1 MEPRIVPRSE
11 HNVSRQDI
19 DPDALRILYR
29 LNKNGHCGY
38 LVGGG
43 VRDLM
48 LGRQPKDFDIATDAR
63 PRRVKR
69 LFRNCRIIGR
79 RFRLAHL
86 HYPGEKIIEVATFR
100 STSASDG
107 IVRDGELI
115 QRDNVYGTAEE
126 DALRRDLTIN
136 GLFYNIDDFSVID
149 YVGGVDDLRA
159 GLVRTIG
166 DPVASFREDP
176 VRMTRTLR
184 HAARLGFDLEPATR
198 RALHTER
205 EEIHKANAARLIEE
219 IYKDLSSGCAAR
231 FFADLH
237 DHDFLKILV
246 PDLVKTFRRR
256 GGRSGKALFLE
267 CLDRIDENRAAGREV
282 THAQGLAA
290 LFAPLILPIARDVE
304 ETSHDGSVAEIFQE
318 ELEPIFRDMRVYRRD
333 QERLWHVLGAWH
345 RLQRAIDRGK
355 IPQSLK
361 QRHYLPEAAE
371 IVRILEEPSDA
382 VDDFVDEVR
391 SLPPVPAPKD
401 EGRRRRRPRGPR
413 KKGASKG
420 AGAARAAKQTKD
432 AATPQRKKGPAS
444 KNTGS
449 KKRRRPRRKPGGKP
463 SGAKPSGTA
472 RTGSGHSR
480 SAGPAGPRKSSHG
493 KSG

>member
-11 HNVSRQDI
+11 HSISRKDI

-48 LGRQPKDFDIATDAR
+48 LGRTPKDFDIATDAR

-86 HYPGEKIIEVATFR
+86 HYPGDKIIEVATFR

-115 QRDNVYGTAEE
+115 QRDNVYGNAEE
-126 DALRRDLTIN
+126 DSLRRDLTIN
-136 GLFYNIDDFSVID
+136 GLFYDIDTFSVID

-184 HAARLGFDLEPATR
+184 HAARLGFRLETETR
-198 RALHTER
+198 RALDSER
-205 EEIHKANAARLIEE
+205 DEIYKANSARLIEE
-219 IYKDLSSGCAAR
+219 IYKDLASGCATR

-237 DHDFLKILV
+237 EHEFLKMLM
-246 PDLVKTFRRR
+246 PDLVATFRRR
-256 GGRSGKALFLE
+256 GERSGKALLFDCLE
-267 CLDRIDENRAAGREV
+267 RVDQNRAEGREV

-290 LFAPLILPIARDVE
+290 LLAPLILPIAREVE
-304 ETSHDGSVAEIFQE
+304 GNPSDGSVADVFQE
-318 ELEPIFRDMRVYRRD
+318 QLEPLFRKMKVYRRD
-333 QERLWHVLGAWH
+333 QERLWHVLGAWP
-345 RLQRAIDRGK
+345 RLQRAIDRGT
-355 IPQSLK
+355 IPQSLR

-371 IVRILEEPSDA
+371 IIRILEEPSEA
-382 VDDFVDEVR
+382 VDEFVAEVR
-391 SLPPVPAPKD
+391 ALPPVPAPKD
-401 EGRRRRRPRGPR
+401 DGRRGRRRPRGPR
-413 KKGASKG
+413 KKPE
-420 AGAARAAKQTKD
+420 GAAKGKAEVAKEG
-432 AATPQRKKGPAS
+432 ATPQRKKTTRS
-444 KNTGS
+444 KR
-449 KKRRRPRRKPGGKP
+449 RRRPRKK
-463 SGAKPSGTA
+463 
-472 RTGSGHSR
+472 
-480 SAGPAGPRKSSHG
+480 KSSTRNE
-493 KSG
+493 